1 MCVCDNYKEN
11 IFWKVGGK
19 EPEKNGKETRGR
31 EGGKKRKGRNEP
43 KTLFPLNK
51 LLRWSLMPETLKST
65 FILVICNISLF
76 CIVEYSKSVV
86 TMHFVSPANK
96 KIFLANYGC
105 CDKREGGG

>member
-1 MCVCDNYKEN
+1 MRVCESERDRKL
-11 IFWKVGGK
+11 IFSFIR
-19 EPEKNGKETRGR
+19 NR
-31 EGGKKRKGRNEP
+31 KKRKGRNEP

-51 LLRWSLMPETLKST
+51 LLRWSLIPETLKST

-105 CDKREGGG
+105 CDKRGGGG